1 VTNLQGDI
9 ALTRVCGVELKSSD
23 AILVVVEKTDENV
36 ELIDIGQKKI
46 NIGDDEITHEVK
58 SFFDA
63 FVEFVQNNKIDIV
76 VLKKR
81 AKKGKMAG
89 GAVSFKLEALIQ
101 LNGIV
106 DTVLISGQ
114 KIAAANKKDRLQIP
128 EELNKYQE
136 TAFMAACIYIR
147 ENV

>member
-1 VTNLQGDI
+1 M
-9 ALTRVCGVELKSSD
+9 TRVCGVELKSSD

-46 NIGDDEITHEVK
+46 KIGDDERSSEVK

-63 FVEFVQNNKIDIV
+63 FVDFVHENNIDIV

-106 DTVLISGQ
+106 DTILISGQ
-114 KIAAANKKDRLQIP
+114 KIAAANKKDPLEIP
-128 EELNKYQE
+128 EKLNKYQE
-136 TAFMAACIYIR
+136 TAFLAACIYIR